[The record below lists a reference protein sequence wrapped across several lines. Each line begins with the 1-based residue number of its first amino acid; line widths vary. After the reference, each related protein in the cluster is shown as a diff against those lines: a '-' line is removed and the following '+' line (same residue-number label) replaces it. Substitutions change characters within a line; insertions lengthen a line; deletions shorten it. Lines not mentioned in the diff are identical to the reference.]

1 MSKFVLPWD
10 EGLVKQVVDIL
21 VCTVLE
27 CNPIENKNKG
37 EESNE

>member
-37 EESNE
+37 GRKQ

>member
-10 EGLVKQVVDIL
+10 TGLVKQVVDIL

-27 CNPIENKNKG
+27 CNPIENKN
-37 EESNE
+37 EEEENNG